1 MPSLG
6 PPPDHIRDAFRDYL
20 IHHGGTAGL
29 SGLGRA
35 EEIKRFKF
43 YLDTFE
49 DFVSRQESE
58 EIASLEAH
66 AAQLSEEGRSEFWS
80 WYYPV
85 HWDEIFRT
93 NLRSSFLVSLVSL
106 IESQLIQVSRDAAV
120 IARTPIQV
128 SDLKGS
134 LLERARLFLEK
145 FAAFQQPT
153 DNVWAKL
160 SQIYDIRNVFVHHA
174 GFLPAYNHEKRT
186 RQFIQSSD
194 MLTET
199 NGSLNLKREFCIYA
213 LAVAQEFLDAIGSE
227 SSALCSRVQKFE
239 GSPK

>member
-1 MPSLG
+1 MQRRTTST
-6 PPPDHIRDAFRDYL
+6 RNA
-20 IHHGGTAGL
+20 
-29 SGLGRA
+29 
-35 EEIKRFKF
+35 
-43 YLDTFE
+43 
-49 DFVSRQESE
+49 RQ
-58 EIASLEAH
+58 
-66 AAQLSEEGRSEFWS
+66 G
-80 WYYPV
+80 
-85 HWDEIFRT
+85 
-93 NLRSSFLVSLVSL
+93 
-106 IESQLIQVSRDAAV
+106 LIQVSRDAAV

-145 FAAFQQPT
+145 FAACQQPT
-153 DNVWAKL
+153 DKVGGKL

-199 NGSLNLKREFCIYA
+199 NGSLYVKREFCVYA